1 MKDALPDRIG
11 DEEVL
16 IGAGAASFSPTV
28 VEAFGGIGLDF
39 AWIDLEH
46 SGISP
51 WDSTA
56 VEELVRAGETAD
68 IELVVRIPTGE
79 PALVRKVLDAGVRNI
94 VIPRVEGPAEVER
107 AVRAARFTYEGEPG
121 ERGVGLGRVNR
132 WGESVDPDYPARED
146 QAVSIGVNIEQAA
159 AIENLDEIL
168 TVPELGFVFLGH
180 YDLSISMGYTDP
192 SVEPVQAAIATF
204 EETAREA
211 GITFGRSIGPETS
224 EVQARIDAGYD
235 MLLTG
240 NELVA
245 AREIYGELLAA
256 VDHEGQ

>member
-1 MKDALPDRIG
+1 MPDALPDRIG
-11 DEEVL
+11 DDEVL

-68 IELVVRIPTGE
+68 IELLVRIPTSE
-79 PALVRKVLDAGVRNI
+79 PALVRKVLDAGVRNV
-94 VIPRVEGPAEVER
+94 VIPRVEGPEEVER
-107 AVRAARFTYEGEPG
+107 AVRASRFTYDGEPG
-121 ERGVGLGRVNR
+121 ERGVGLGRTNR
-132 WGESVDPDYPARED
+132 WGESVDEGYPARED
-146 QAVSIGVNIEQAA
+146 QAVSVGVNIEQAA

-168 TVPELGFVFLGH
+168 SVPDLGFVFLGH
-180 YDLSISMGYTDP
+180 YDLAISMGFNDP
-192 SVEPVQAAIATF
+192 AAEPVQEAIREFEAAAS
-204 EETAREA
+204 AR
-211 GITFGRSIGPETS
+211 GMTFGRSLGPDVEAIQDRIET
-224 EVQARIDAGYD
+224 GYD
-235 MLLTG
+235 LVLAG

-245 AREIYGELLAA
+245 SREVYGEILAD
-256 VDHEGQ
+256 VGRE

>member
-1 MKDALPDRIG
+1 MPDALPDRIG
-11 DEEVL
+11 EEEVL

-68 IELVVRIPTGE
+68 IELLVRIPTSE

-94 VIPRVEGPAEVER
+94 VIPRVEGPEEVER
-107 AVRAARFTYEGEPG
+107 AVRASRFTYEGEPG
-121 ERGVGLGRVNR
+121 ERGVGLGRTNR
-132 WGESVDPDYPARED
+132 WGEFVDPEYPARED
-146 QAVSIGVNIEQAA
+146 RAVSIGVNIEQAA

-168 TVPELGFVFLGH
+168 AVPELGFVFLGH

-192 SVEPVQAAIATF
+192 SVEPVQEAIGTF
-204 EETAREA
+204 EEKARAA
-211 GITFGRSIGPETS
+211 GMTFGRSMSPETS
-224 EVQARIDAGYD
+224 EVQDRIDAGYD
-235 MLLTG
+235 LLLTG

-245 AREIYGELLAA
+245 SREVYGDLLSGI
-256 VDHEGQ
+256 DYQEQ